1 MGDDVN
7 LLVPQAKSLVS
18 QWYPVLLDAVSDK
31 VQTGRR
37 HAFAAVS
44 TGTTFVQVQ
53 LAKLLTHGTRH
64 LSTSN
69 SRRPIN
75 AR

>member
-1 MGDDVN
+1 MSDDVN

-18 QWYPVLLDAVSDK
+18 QWYPELLDAVSDE

-37 HAFAAVS
+37 RAFAAVS

-53 LAKLLTHGTRH
+53 LAQLLTHGTRH
-64 LSTSN
+64 LSTN
-69 SRRPIN
+69 KSRRPIN
-75 AR
+75 GR